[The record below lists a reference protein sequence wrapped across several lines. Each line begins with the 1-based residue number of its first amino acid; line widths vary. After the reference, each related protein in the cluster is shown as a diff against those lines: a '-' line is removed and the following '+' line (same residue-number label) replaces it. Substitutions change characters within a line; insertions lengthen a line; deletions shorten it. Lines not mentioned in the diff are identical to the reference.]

1 MNGSLK
7 VVANAEEAKDC
18 LHDLPSNEEII
29 GKKNIRLASPPP
41 DVDLPSGWGKLSYRD
56 LNKQCLSSYSSTG
69 SASGSEDVVQ
79 VVKNRDK

>member
-1 MNGSLK
+1 MVPK

-18 LHDLPSNEEII
+18 LHDLPSNEDII
-29 GKKNIRLASPPP
+29 GKKSIRLASPPP